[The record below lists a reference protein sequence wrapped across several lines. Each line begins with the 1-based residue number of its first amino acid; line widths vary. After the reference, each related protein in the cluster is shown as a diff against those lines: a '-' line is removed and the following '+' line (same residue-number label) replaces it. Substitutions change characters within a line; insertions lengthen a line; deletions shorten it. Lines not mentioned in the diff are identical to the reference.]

1 MITFLKKALLLVAI
15 VYAQVAA
22 AQSHADGLTAMQME
36 NWDKAISV
44 YTALTKAN
52 PSDQTAWLTLGN
64 AYLAKGDK
72 EKAKSAFDAGYQAK
86 SDSPLAWVANG
97 RKNLLD
103 NNIVGAD
110 EQFKKAAKN
119 GKKDAN
125 VLRQIG
131 ESFLYTPPGIKP
143 NFVRA
148 EEFLKMAYEANS
160 KDFTALMTLGYAYK
174 EMPNGGL
181 AAQQYEL
188 AESLDPKNPLPKLM
202 LAKVYKAAKLNDKY
216 VDYLDRTIATSPR
229 YTPALRA
236 KAEYYYQTRK
246 WEKAAE
252 ASKALIAGGDDVTV
266 DDEMQLANTLFIT
279 KDYPGSITLV
289 EKIIQKDGSK
299 NYLRRLLGYSYYE
312 TGDYSKGLGIM
323 TDYFTKVTPDKV
335 LPSDYQYLGR
345 LQVKTKGDTLAAI
358 DNMKKAIAMDSSYWT
373 LYKEV
378 AELYYSKKD
387 NCSSAMAHQMYQDSV
402 IKPDPVDL
410 YKLGL
415 AQFYCK
421 EDSLRF
427 EKAEKTFIRVTELV
441 PAAGLG
447 WLWSAKAATR
457 LDVDVQANPDLIA
470 QFGRAKNYYEK
481 YVPIAVADKEKN
493 KRDLIGAYQYLSYY
507 YFLQGNAEATR
518 TNATSLLELDP
529 TDKSGLEMLDA
540 AKSGNMKPLEITNP
554 TPPTTPMPPTT
565 PTTPMPPGG
574 GGKGQ

>member
-1 MITFLKKALLLVAI
+1 MITLLKKAMFLVAI
-15 VYAQVAA
+15 VYAQIAA
-22 AQSHADGLTAMQME
+22 AQSHADGLTAMQTE

-64 AYLAKGDK
+64 AHLAKGDK
-72 EKAKSAFDAGYQAK
+72 EKAKAAFDAGFQAK
-86 SDSPLAWVANG
+86 MDSPLAWVANG
-97 RKNLLD
+97 RVLLLKNDIAL
-103 NNIVGAD
+103 AD

-131 ESFLYTPPGIKP
+131 ESFLYTTPGVKP

-160 KDFTALMTLGYAYK
+160 RDFTALMTLGYAYK

-236 KAEYYYQTRK
+236 KAEYYYYARK

-252 ASKALIAGGDDVTV
+252 ASKALVAGGDDVTV
-266 DDEMQLANTLFIT
+266 EDEMQLANTLFIT

-312 TGDYSKGLGIM
+312 TGDYAKGLDIM
-323 TDYFTKVTPDKV
+323 NDYFTKVTPDKV

-345 LQVKTKGDTLAAI
+345 LQVKTQGDTLAAI

-378 AELYYSKKD
+378 GDLYYSKKD
-387 NCSSAMAHQMYQDSV
+387 NCNSAVTYQMYQDSV
-402 IKPDPVDL
+402 IKPDPADL
-410 YKLGL
+410 YKLGVAL
-415 AQFYCK
+415 YYCK
-421 EDSLRF
+421 EDSTRY
-427 EKAEKTFIRVTELV
+427 EKAEKMFLRVTELV
-441 PAAGLG
+441 PAAGIG

-457 LDVDVQANPDLIA
+457 LDVDVQAHPELVG
-470 QFGRAKNYYEK
+470 QFGRAKPYFEK
-481 YVPIAVADKEKN
+481 YVAIGMLDKEKN
-493 KRDLIGAYQYLSYY
+493 KKDLITGYEYLTYY
-507 YFLQGNAEATR
+507 YFLQGDVEGTR
-518 TNATSLLELDP
+518 TNATTLLELDP
-529 TDKSGLEMLDA
+529 ANQTGLELLAA
-540 AKSGNMKPLEITNP
+540 AKSGEMKPLEHTKP
-554 TPPTTPMPPTT
+554 MPGTPMP